1 MDEATPYALHA
12 QAARRALADSGLD
25 RALIDGLA
33 SAGLGTLAPVEVA
46 EYLGLR
52 PTWVDSTSVG
62 GATWEVMAA
71 HAADAIAQRRAN
83 AVLLVYG
90 STARADI
97 KARRRTS
104 DLSFGARGPLQFE
117 VPYGHTLIAK
127 YAMAARRHMHQ
138 YGTTL
143 EQLAQVAVQARANAA
158 ANPDALYREPITV
171 EDVLSGPMIAD
182 PFTKLHCCV
191 RSDGG
196 CAVLLVGEE
205 YVPDLARHPVWVL
218 GAGTAVSH
226 TTMSEWEDFTVSP
239 AAVSGRAAFERAGV
253 TPRDIDLAE
262 IYDAFTYMTLVTLE
276 DLGFCAKG
284 EGGAFV
290 AEGRLLRDGS
300 LPVNTDGGG
309 LSACHPGMRGLFLLV
324 EAVRQLRGEADEARA
339 VGGADEARA
348 VGGADEAR
356 AVGEADE
363 TCAVGEADE
372 VRAVGGADE
381 VRAAGEAD
389 EVRAAGEADEVR
401 AVGEADEVR
410 AAGEAD
416 EAGVAG
422 ATGAA
427 AGGRQVRRA
436 DGSLPELAVA
446 SGTGGWFCSSGTVVL
461 GRG

>member
-1 MDEATPYALHA
+1 MSSATTATSGKRRVAVAGVALSDCGRVDEATPYALHA

-25 RALIDGLA
+25 RSVVDGFA

-52 PTWVDSTSVG
+52 PTWVDSTAVG

-71 HAADAIAQRRAN
+71 HAADAIAAGHAD

-90 STARADI
+90 STARADL
-97 KARRRTS
+97 KARRRTAN
-104 DLSFGARGPLQFE
+104 LSFGARGPLQFE

-143 EQLAQVAVQARANAA
+143 EQLALIAVQARANAT

-171 EDVLSGPMIAD
+171 DDVLAGPMIAD

-196 CAVLLVGEE
+196 CAVLLAAED
-205 YVPDLARHPVWVL
+205 YVPDLAKPPVWVL
-218 GAGTAVSH
+218 GSGTAVSH
-226 TTMSEWEDFTVSP
+226 ATMSAWEDFTVSP
-239 AAVSGRAAFERAGV
+239 AAVSGRLAFQRAGV
-253 TPRDIDLAE
+253 RPEEIDLAE
-262 IYDAFTYMTLVTLE
+262 LYDAFTYMTLVTLE

-290 AEGRLLRDGS
+290 EQGRLLRDGA

-309 LSACHPGMRGLFLLV
+309 LAACHPGMRGLFLLV
-324 EAVRQLRGEADEARA
+324 EAVRQLRGEAGPDRQ
-339 VGGADEARA
+339 
-348 VGGADEAR
+348 
-356 AVGEADE
+356 
-363 TCAVGEADE
+363 
-372 VRAVGGADE
+372 VRK
-381 VRAAGEAD
+381 
-389 EVRAAGEADEVR
+389 
-401 AVGEADEVR
+401 
-410 AAGEAD
+410 
-416 EAGVAG
+416 
-422 ATGAA
+422 
-427 AGGRQVRRA
+427 AGGR
-436 DGSLPELAVA
+436 LPQLAVA

-461 GRG
+461 GRE

>member
-1 MDEATPYALHA
+1 MPGPSSRPASGPASAPVSTPATGPAPRARRRVAVVGVALSDCGRVDGPTPHALHA
-12 QAARRALADSGLD
+12 QAARRALADSGLQ
-25 RALIDGLA
+25 RSVIDGFA

-62 GATWEVMAA
+62 GSTWEVMAA
-71 HAADAIAQRRAN
+71 HAADAIAAGQAN

-104 DLSFGARGPLQFE
+104 NLSFGARGPLQFE
-117 VPYGHTLIAK
+117 VPYGHTLISK
-127 YAMAARRHMHQ
+127 YAMAARRHMHE

-143 EQLAQVAVQARANAA
+143 EQLASVAVQARANAA
-158 ANPDALYREPITV
+158 TNPDAMFRDPITV
-171 EDVLSGPMIAD
+171 EDVLGGDMIAD
-182 PFTKLHCCV
+182 PFTKLHCCI

-196 CAVLLVGEE
+196 CAVLLAAED
-205 YVPDLARHPVWVL
+205 YVPDTAKAPVWIL
-218 GAGTAVSH
+218 GAGTSVSH

-239 AAVSGRAAFERAGV
+239 AAVSGRIAFERAGL
-253 TPRDIDLAE
+253 TPADVDLAE

-290 AEGRLLRDGS
+290 EKGRLLRDGE

-324 EAVRQLRGEADEARA
+324 EAVRQLRGEA
-339 VGGADEARA
+339 GAGQ
-348 VGGADEAR
+348 V
-356 AVGEADE
+356 
-363 TCAVGEADE
+363 TKP
-372 VRAVGGADE
+372 
-381 VRAAGEAD
+381 
-389 EVRAAGEADEVR
+389 
-401 AVGEADEVR
+401 
-410 AAGEAD
+410 
-416 EAGVAG
+416 
-422 ATGAA
+422 
-427 AGGRQVRRA
+427 GGR
-436 DGSLPELAVA
+436 LPEVALA
-446 SGTGGWFCSSGTVVL
+446 SGTGGWFCSSGTVLL